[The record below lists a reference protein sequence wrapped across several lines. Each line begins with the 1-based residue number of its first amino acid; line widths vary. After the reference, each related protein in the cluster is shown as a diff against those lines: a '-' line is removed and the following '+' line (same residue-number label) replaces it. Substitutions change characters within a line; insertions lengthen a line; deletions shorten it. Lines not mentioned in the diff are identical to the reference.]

1 MRLQCACKT
10 GEGKNMKTV
19 DLRSDTLSMPSKEM
33 LETILTVPLGDDGR
47 LGPDGRGEDAT
58 INKLEDMSA
67 AIVEKEAGLFC
78 CSGTMGNQV
87 ALFTYCRPGDLV
99 LVDQI
104 QHIYKSEKTAFDP
117 RFGQMIPLTYKFDE
131 TCMPDLKDIEEKLKN
146 NKVKLLCVENSHNFT
161 GGSCTNLKRL
171 AEINALA
178 KKYKVKV
185 HMDGAR
191 LFNAAIALGVT
202 AKDMCQY
209 VDSVMFC
216 FSKGLAAPIGSIL
229 CSSKEFIT
237 EAKETRK
244 LFGGALRQGGVAA
257 APAIY
262 ALEHNI
268 PRLAEDN
275 ANANYCA
282 SLLQTLKK
290 LDIQKKVETNI
301 LVLDLKNAGI
311 SPKEFCARAEKKGLL
326 IKPVLTTCVRLVFY
340 KGITSED
347 AAQAAK
353 IIKELDASL

>member
-146 NKVKLLCVENSHNFT
+146 NHKGFREKS
-161 GGSCTNLKRL
+161 
-171 AEINALA
+171 
-178 KKYKVKV
+178 KK
-185 HMDGAR
+185 
-191 LFNAAIALGVT
+191 
-202 AKDMCQY
+202 
-209 VDSVMFC
+209 
-216 FSKGLAAPIGSIL
+216 
-229 CSSKEFIT
+229 
-237 EAKETRK
+237 
-244 LFGGALRQGGVAA
+244 
-257 APAIY
+257 
-262 ALEHNI
+262 
-268 PRLAEDN
+268 
-275 ANANYCA
+275 
-282 SLLQTLKK
+282 
-290 LDIQKKVETNI
+290 
-301 LVLDLKNAGI
+301 
-311 SPKEFCARAEKKGLL
+311 
-326 IKPVLTTCVRLVFY
+326 
-340 KGITSED
+340 
-347 AAQAAK
+347 
-353 IIKELDASL
+353 